1 MINYTIAVFHFNIVP
16 SKPENVRVK
25 ALDAF
30 TLRVSWSP
38 PKEENGIIK
47 RYVVYYRKKDGSKE
61 LNTSID
67 TLNFLDSNITG
78 LMPFTNYTIQIEAY
92 TSKGAGNRSSFI
104 DERTKESSRCKYV
117 TKWG

>member
-1 MINYTIAVFHFNIVP
+1 M
-16 SKPENVRVK
+16 K

-47 RYVVYYRKKDGSKE
+47 EYVIYYKEKNGSKE
-61 LNTSID
+61 FSNSTTSS
-67 TLNFLDSNITG
+67 LDWNITD
-78 LMPFTNYTIQIEAY
+78 LKPFTIYTIQIEAY
-92 TSKGAGNRSSFI
+92 TIKGAGNRSSFF
-104 DERTKESSRCKYV
+104 DGQTKESSRCKYV